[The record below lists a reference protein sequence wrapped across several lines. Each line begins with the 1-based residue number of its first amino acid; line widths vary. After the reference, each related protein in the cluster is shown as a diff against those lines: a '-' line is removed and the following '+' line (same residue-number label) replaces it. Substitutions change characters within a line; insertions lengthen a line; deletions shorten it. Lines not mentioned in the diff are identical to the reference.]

1 MKKYQKVKVV
11 ATNNPQG
18 SYAAGCGSDN
28 TYAGSSKCKSC
39 ERTA

>member
-1 MKKYQKVKVV
+1 MKKEQKVKGG
-11 ATNNPQG
+11 AKNNPQG

-28 TYAGSSKCKSC
+28 TFAGSSKCKSC